1 EKSKRSFCKKLPARI
16 WHEPSGDK
24 AEALYANN
32 LGAEE
37 DRLALEHFDG
47 DEERRGRI
55 DAAREQNKQDVVP
68 VKSAGDYFFAEQA
81 SGEDWNEKE
90 LGGEVETGQKRGDRR
105 DDHDKR
111 HRGQVALRFFVAFGE
126 QGDRQQDRGKEHCQG
141 QGHEK
146 NGQDR
151 RNANVKLKH
160 GCIDRKSTRLN
171 SSHLVISYA
180 VFCLK
185 KKI

>member
-68 VKSAGDYFFAEQA
+68 VKSAGDYFFADQA
-81 SGEDWNEKE
+81 SAEDGNERSEEHTSE
-90 LGGEVETGQKRGDRR
+90 LQSPCNLV
-105 DDHDKR
+105 
-111 HRGQVALRFFVAFGE
+111 
-126 QGDRQQDRGKEHCQG
+126 C
-141 QGHEK
+141 
-146 NGQDR
+146 
-151 RNANVKLKH
+151 
-160 GCIDRKSTRLN
+160 RL
-171 SSHLVISYA
+171 L
-180 VFCLK
+180 LE
-185 KKI
+185 

>member
-1 EKSKRSFCKKLPARI
+1 MRSCLSILFFFNAPAPSEIYTLSLHDALPILLRLGVAGNRGGEKSKRSFCKKLPARI

-68 VKSAGDYFFAEQA
+68 VKSAGDYFFADQA
-81 SGEDWNEKE
+81 SAEDGNESE

-105 DDHDKR
+105 D
-111 HRGQVALRFFVAFGE
+111 E
-126 QGDRQQDRGKEHCQG
+126 
-141 QGHEK
+141 
-146 NGQDR
+146 
-151 RNANVKLKH
+151 
-160 GCIDRKSTRLN
+160 DRKSTRLN
-171 SSHLVISYA
+171 SSHLGISYA

-185 KKI
+185 KK